1 MTMSITLLLQA
12 NPSHL
17 KWNQL
22 PSLPRRTRP
31 DRFTPIPDSKRR
43 VSSVKCISS
52 SRKPDN
58 TFSLQSPWEV
68 LASTVS
74 NTLKALKKPAIAAV
88 LVGLLLMY
96 DPTCAFAASGGRMGG
111 RSFSSS
117 SSSSRSYSVPRT
129 SSSGFSFSAPYYG
142 PSPFGGVYVGPAV
155 GVGVGA
161 GSSFFLIL
169 VGFLAF
175 VLVSGFLSDRSEGSV
190 LTAADKTTVL
200 KLQVGLLGMGRTLQR
215 DLNRIAEVADTS
227 TSEGLHYVL
236 TETTLALLRHPDYCI
251 SAYSSVDIK
260 RGIEDGEKRF
270 NQLSIEERGKFD
282 EETLVNVNNIKR
294 QSTRSQRAN
303 GFSNEYIV
311 ITILA
316 AAEGEHK
323 LPSINGSG
331 DLKEALQKLG
341 SIPSSRLLAVEV
353 LWTPQNENDT
363 LSERELLEDY
373 PLLRPL

>member
-1 MTMSITLLLQA
+1 MSITLLLQA

-200 KLQVGLLGMGRTLQR
+200 KLQVCLVYHFSVYSFSSLLP
-215 DLNRIAEVADTS
+215 A
-227 TSEGLHYVL
+227 
-236 TETTLALLRHPDYCI
+236 I
-251 SAYSSVDIK
+251 SA
-260 RGIEDGEKRF
+260 KRF
-270 NQLSIEERGKFD
+270 AMFHV
-282 EETLVNVNNIKR
+282 LVVM
-294 QSTRSQRAN
+294 
-303 GFSNEYIV
+303 
-311 ITILA
+311 
-316 AAEGEHK
+316 
-323 LPSINGSG
+323 
-331 DLKEALQKLG
+331 
-341 SIPSSRLLAVEV
+341 
-353 LWTPQNENDT
+353 LWF
-363 LSERELLEDY
+363 
-373 PLLRPL
+373 